1 MKIETEERVLNKL
14 SGRKKITGS
23 QATIFSLLEEG
34 VENIFGYPGGAIM
47 PIYDALYDYRHR
59 INHVLVRHEQGASHA
74 ADSYARI
81 SGKPGVCMA
90 TSGPGATNLVTGLAN
105 ALLDSVPIVCITG
118 QVASPLLGSDAFQ
131 ETDVMGI
138 SMPVTKWNY
147 QVRDPKKIPE
157 IMAKAFFI
165 ASTGRPG
172 PVLIDITKDA
182 QLGELDWSYE
192 KCRKIR
198 GYRPYPQLNKE
209 KIKEAAKLINKSKK
223 PLILAGHGVLISG
236 ACDELFE
243 LAVKADIPVS
253 TTLLGLS
260 AFPTK
265 HPLYVGMP
273 GMHGNIAPN
282 INTNESDL
290 IIAIGMRFD
299 DRITGNVNKYARKA
313 KIIHFEIDH
322 SEIHKI
328 LHADVPVVG
337 DARESLTEM
346 LPYVR
351 KANHSSWIESFKVHF
366 RNEYKK
372 VISPAISPSSKSL
385 KMDELVHMI
394 SEKTAGKAIIV
405 TDVGQNQMVAARY
418 YRFTQA
424 NHFVTSGGLG
434 TMGFGVPAAIG
445 AKIAKPGNQVIAFV
459 GDGGIQMTIQEFGTI
474 MQSKL
479 DIKIVL
485 LNNQFLGMVRQWQD
499 MFFNKRYSFTELK
512 NPDFITI
519 ASGYGIPG
527 KKITRRSELKPA
539 IDEMFKTDG
548 PFLLEAV
555 VGREDN
561 VFPMV
566 PPGESVSK
574 VRIK

>member
-1 MKIETEERVLNKL
+1 MKVLTKNKIDEKL
-14 SGRKKITGS
+14 KGNRKINGS
-23 QATIFSLLEEG
+23 SATIFSLLEED
-34 VENIFGYPGGAIM
+34 VEVIFGYPGGAIM
-47 PIYDALYDYRHR
+47 PIYDALYDFRDQ
-59 INHVLVRHEQGASHA
+59 INHLLVRHEQGATHA

-81 SGKPGVCMA
+81 SGKPGVCIV

-105 ALLDSVPIVCITG
+105 ALMDSIPMVCITG
-118 QVASPLLGSDAFQ
+118 QVASGSLGSDAFQ

-147 QVRDPKKIPE
+147 QIRDPERIPE
-157 IMAKAFFI
+157 IISKAFYI

-182 QLGELDWSYE
+182 QFGELEWNYE
-192 KCRKIR
+192 KCRRIR
-198 GYRPYPQLNKE
+198 GYRPYPYIE
-209 KIKEAAKLINKSKK
+209 KHRIKEAAELINNSKK
-223 PLILAGHGVLISG
+223 PLILAGHGVLISK
-236 ACDELFE
+236 AHDKLFE
-243 LAVKADIPVS
+243 LAVKADIPVA

-260 AFPTK
+260 AFPSK

-299 DRITGNVNKYARKA
+299 DRITGDVNNYAKNA

-328 LHADVPVVG
+328 VKADVPVVG
-337 DARESLTEM
+337 DAKETLNEL
-346 LPYVR
+346 LPFVR
-351 KANHSSWIESFKVHF
+351 KASHTRWIESFKAHF
-366 RNEYKK
+366 DDEYKN
-372 VISPAISPSSKSL
+372 VISPAIAPSTKAL

-394 SEKTAGKAIIV
+394 SEKTEGKAIIV
-405 TDVGQNQMVAARY
+405 TDVGQNQMIAARY

-424 NHFVTSGGLG
+424 NNFVTSGGLG

-445 AKIAKPGNQVIAFV
+445 AKIAKPDSNVIAFV

-474 MQSKL
+474 MQSNL

-499 MFFNKRYSFTELK
+499 LFFDKRYSFTEMK
-512 NPDFITI
+512 NPDFIKI
-519 ASGYGIPG
+519 ASVYGIPG
-527 KKITRRSELKPA
+527 KKIMRRPEVNSA
-539 IDEMFKTDG
+539 IDEMFSTKG
-548 PFLLEAV
+548 PFLLEV
-555 VGREDN
+555 IVGREDN

-566 PPGESVSK
+566 PPGGSVSNSRLK
-574 VRIK
+574 